1 MLIEGTLLYIATRNG
16 ELSPK
21 GVLLGRQN
29 SEGCKNVTCN
39 TFLVHRLADS
49 DEFGMVRGLANV
61 QVSVFGELWSAGPA
75 IPCGDLHQSFT
86 DAAII

>member
-1 MLIEGTLLYIATRNG
+1 MLYIATQNG

-29 SEGCKNVTCN
+29 SEECKNVTWN

-49 DEFGMVRGLANV
+49 DEFGMVRGLANGHV
-61 QVSVFGELWSAGPA
+61 FPEFGELWTAGRA